1 MMKQTTDLLIIGG
14 GASGLAAAVAARRFF
29 PAVSVCVAEQN
40 HRVGKKILATG
51 NGRCN
56 LGNDGSGTQNNPYSG
71 TMCKY
76 IPEIWKNTK
85 DSVAFFREMGIIV
98 RHEEDGRLYPS
109 SNQAASVLD
118 ALRIT
123 AEQEDVF
130 LHCDSRVTN
139 ITPKKS
145 GFSVQIGDESWTAEA
160 LLFSTGGFAAPKTG
174 SDGCAFP
181 ILSRLGCK
189 MTQMQPAL
197 VPVETDPGLLR
208 FLKGVRVS
216 GMVKALSESETELA
230 AEQGEIQFTPHAL
243 SGICVMNL
251 TAKCAE
257 SDLKWIEANLFPQDT
272 GEQMEAILWE
282 LYAVRAQW
290 KLEDWLTGLLP
301 KKAGMQLLRSCG
313 ILLPFDAPVYRVN
326 AEELKN
332 LAYLCQHWRFPVWGR
347 GTWNEAQVTAGGISV
362 QSVKRDL
369 QASFCPGIF
378 FAGEILDVHGI
389 CGGFNLDW
397 AWRSGQ
403 YAGKNAASWILQK
416 RIGG

>member
-1 MMKQTTDLLIIGG
+1 
-14 GASGLAAAVAARRFF
+14 
-29 PAVSVCVAEQN
+29 
-40 HRVGKKILATG
+40 
-51 NGRCN
+51 
-56 LGNDGSGTQNNPYSG
+56 
-71 TMCKY
+71 
-76 IPEIWKNTK
+76 
-85 DSVAFFREMGIIV
+85 
-98 RHEEDGRLYPS
+98 
-109 SNQAASVLD
+109 
-118 ALRIT
+118 
-123 AEQEDVF
+123 
-130 LHCDSRVTN
+130 
-139 ITPKKS
+139 
-145 GFSVQIGDESWTAEA
+145 
-160 LLFSTGGFAAPKTG
+160 
-174 SDGCAFP
+174 
-181 ILSRLGCK
+181 

-208 FLKGVRVS
+208 FLKGVRVP
-216 GMVKALSESETELA
+216 GVVKALSKSETELA

>member
-1 MMKQTTDLLIIGG
+1 
-14 GASGLAAAVAARRFF
+14 
-29 PAVSVCVAEQN
+29 
-40 HRVGKKILATG
+40 
-51 NGRCN
+51 
-56 LGNDGSGTQNNPYSG
+56 
-71 TMCKY
+71 
-76 IPEIWKNTK
+76 
-85 DSVAFFREMGIIV
+85 
-98 RHEEDGRLYPS
+98 
-109 SNQAASVLD
+109 
-118 ALRIT
+118 
-123 AEQEDVF
+123 
-130 LHCDSRVTN
+130 
-139 ITPKKS
+139 
-145 GFSVQIGDESWTAEA
+145 
-160 LLFSTGGFAAPKTG
+160 
-174 SDGCAFP
+174 
-181 ILSRLGCK
+181 
-189 MTQMQPAL
+189 
-197 VPVETDPGLLR
+197 
-208 FLKGVRVS
+208 
-216 GMVKALSESETELA
+216 
-230 AEQGEIQFTPHAL
+230 
-243 SGICVMNL
+243 MNL

-332 LAYLCQHWRFPVWGR
+332 LAYLCQHWRFPAWGR